1 MPTRWWKP
9 GGRHEHYKGE
19 QRTSLKLS
27 LLGSSTNHNIQ
38 HCSLPPTCIHYPK
51 IYREFLH
58 RMWAI

>member
-1 MPTRWWKP
+1 MATRWWKP

-38 HCSLPPTCIHYPK
+38 HCSLPPTYIHTLSYS
-51 IYREFLH
+51 L
-58 RMWAI
+58 